1 MVKIIV
7 DTREDKRIVRELKK
21 HNLDIEIKQLIVADF
36 ILNTKDREGN
46 IKSLAIERKS
56 QLDFINSII
65 DKRILNQLIGL
76 KEHFPLQLL
85 IIEGSK
91 NIFTLRNFHPN
102 AIRGMLSS
110 IAIDYQI
117 PIIYTKNHRDTAA
130 FLNIMANRL
139 EKPVRD
145 ISLIKK
151 RKPSTLKEQQE
162 FIIESLPGVGPSIAK
177 SILKE
182 FGSIKD
188 AINAKEEELIRVSKI
203 GKKKSEEILRIIGSS
218 YPKE

>member
-1 MVKIIV
+1 MAKIIV

-21 HNLDIEIKQLIVADF
+21 HDLEIEIKQLIVADF
-36 ILNTKDREGN
+36 ILNTKDRDGN

-56 QLDFINSII
+56 QSDFINSII
-65 DKRILNQLIGL
+65 DKRILNQLINM

-91 NIFTLRNFHPN
+91 NIFSLRNFHPN

-130 FLNIMANRL
+130 FLNIIAKRL

-151 RKPSTLKEQQE
+151 RKPLLLKDQQE
-162 FIIESLPGVGPSIAK
+162 LLIESLPGVGPNIAK
-177 SILKE
+177 SLLIE
-182 FGSIKD
+182 FGSVKSV
-188 AINAKEEELIRVSKI
+188 INAKEEELIKISKI
-203 GKKKSEEILRIIGSS
+203 GNKKSEGIRRVIDSIYS
-218 YPKE
+218 KE